1 MYELYEHISYIIID
15 VYEYLCV
22 YMVCMFIHIHALK
35 IFYWTVY
42 PIGDNTVTHGKG
54 VKCTAKKFTNN
65 AYK

>member
-1 MYELYEHISYIIID
+1 MF
-15 VYEYLCV
+15 YEYLCV

-35 IFYWTVY
+35 IFYWAVY